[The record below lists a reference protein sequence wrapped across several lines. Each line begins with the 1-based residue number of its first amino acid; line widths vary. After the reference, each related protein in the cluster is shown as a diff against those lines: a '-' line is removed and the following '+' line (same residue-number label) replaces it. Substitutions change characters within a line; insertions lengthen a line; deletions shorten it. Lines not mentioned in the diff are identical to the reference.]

1 MLCLG
6 TPKINFQYESPQTID
21 RLADLVR
28 KYLPEE
34 QENESEKE
42 EEGQETEQSH
52 NAFQVILFA
61 YVSTTNMTDKYT
73 QYSRSIFIFPQGNH
87 FYDDPLPCFDRS
99 C

>member
-73 QYSRSIFIFPQGNH
+73 QYSRSIFIFPQDNH
-87 FYDDPLPCFDRS
+87 FYDDSLPCFNRS

>member
-6 TPKINFQYESPQTID
+6 TPKINFQYESPQTLD

-73 QYSRSIFIFPQGNH
+73 QYSRSF
-87 FYDDPLPCFDRS
+87 FYLSAR
-99 C
+99 

>member
-73 QYSRSIFIFPQGNH
+73 QYSRSIFIFPQDNH
-87 FYDDPLPCFDRS
+87 FYDDPLPCFNRS